1 MRIGVGL
8 RAWIEFSPLMRII
21 RICAL
26 LALAVLTGWGT
37 AANVHINEVM
47 YHPPEDRDELQ
58 YVELLND
65 ADTPADISGWGFKSG
80 LKFTFPAKTVIP
92 PHGFVVVC
100 RDLAA
105 FKAAWGS
112 DIPALGNFTGHLKHT
127 SEKMELRDEKGG
139 TVERFTYNDRAPWPM
154 GPDGFSASLERINPR
169 GTADDPHNW
178 AASKPGTGRI
188 PGGTPGRTNDTYSAK
203 ALPVIDSVH
212 WNVLPKA
219 GQAAKVTA
227 RVKGPEKIN
236 QVVLQIQAF
245 TPGRGFVTNELVM
258 KSGGDASQPG
268 QYEAEIPGMAADTL
282 LRFTIKALDH
292 AGAVRIEPGQN
303 EPRAAFSAYAIGQV
317 ERAGIPMVRIINPA
331 PVPHGGRKFGPPQRN
346 ANVVSERGKS
356 AFFYLPP
363 QGQPELF
370 DFVQVRQRSGGW
382 KVHFYKDQM
391 LDEMSALNIIFEG
404 PSRWILSEHLSYEL
418 YKRAGLHTEKSGY
431 FRITM
436 DGQPLGYYLFVE
448 QPNKTF
454 LNRAG
459 WGDKGNLYKLLWYGR
474 GVVGQHEK
482 KTNPGTG
489 HADIASIIDQLGK
502 ISGAK
507 QWELIRD
514 QFDIASFSI
523 YYAVNMCIENWDGF
537 FNNYFVY
544 HNPDA
549 GVKWQIIPWDE
560 DKTWGEYDG
569 GPRNYSWYDMPLT
582 IGMKGD
588 TGTRSW
594 FGGGPFGGGA
604 GWWRPP
610 GWFSGPL
617 LGNPEFRKLFLARL
631 RIICSNVFTEE
642 QFGPVV
648 DELHKRLR
656 PEVELRAR
664 ALHQDPAAALR
675 KFDADIQSFHAQL
688 RHRRAYILKELK

>member
-1 MRIGVGL
+1 MSFINELACTRRKVAIFESQ
-8 RAWIEFSPLMRII
+8 WMDS
-21 RICAL
+21 L
-26 LALAVLTGWGT
+26 LAIIFSLNSQIKPFSIARAGATRAIFINSFGT
-37 AANVHINEVM
+37 AAE
-47 YHPPEDRDELQ
+47 
-58 YVELLND
+58 
-65 ADTPADISGWGFKSG
+65 S
-80 LKFTFPAKTVIP
+80 
-92 PHGFVVVC
+92 
-100 RDLAA
+100 
-105 FKAAWGS
+105 
-112 DIPALGNFTGHLKHT
+112 
-127 SEKMELRDEKGG
+127 
-139 TVERFTYNDRAPWPM
+139 
-154 GPDGFSASLERINPR
+154 SAS
-169 GTADDPHNW
+169 T
-178 AASKPGTGRI
+178 K
-188 PGGTPGRTNDTYSAK
+188 
-203 ALPVIDSVH
+203 
-212 WNVLPKA
+212 
-219 GQAAKVTA
+219 
-227 RVKGPEKIN
+227 
-236 QVVLQIQAF
+236 
-245 TPGRGFVTNELVM
+245 
-258 KSGGDASQPG
+258 
-268 QYEAEIPGMAADTL
+268 
-282 LRFTIKALDH
+282 
-292 AGAVRIEPGQN
+292 
-303 EPRAAFSAYAIGQV
+303 
-317 ERAGIPMVRIINPA
+317 
-331 PVPHGGRKFGPPQRN
+331 
-346 ANVVSERGKS
+346 
-356 AFFYLPP
+356 
-363 QGQPELF
+363 
-370 DFVQVRQRSGGW
+370 
-382 KVHFYKDQM
+382 
-391 LDEMSALNIIFEG
+391 
-404 PSRWILSEHLSYEL
+404 
-418 YKRAGLHTEKSGY
+418 
-431 FRITM
+431 
-436 DGQPLGYYLFVE
+436 
-448 QPNKTF
+448 
-454 LNRAG
+454 
-459 WGDKGNLYKLLWYGR
+459 
-474 GVVGQHEK
+474 K